1 MKLRSFLCLLWLSL
15 FGCVL
20 TLAPVQAQ
28 DEAGDEEVTET
39 SKSKKKKKKKAK
51 KDKKAKKKDAKKSK
65 SKSKKS
71 RKDTDDEEEELEDD
85 TADDE
90 EESETAAEPD
100 KNAKPGVAEALG
112 KFKVFNAKPNLKADY
127 YIYLYSAS
135 WCGYC
140 QQCMPIAVA
149 EYNKMKSSRK
159 VEMILICGDQTEA
172 AAKEYIKSKKCKA
185 PTIMFSELQA
195 TGFQGLPGCGM
206 PGYPAIT
213 VVDKDGKQLKNV
225 IGATAVKE
233 VLSGWRGLTI
243 GGK

>member
-1 MKLRSFLCLLWLSL
+1 MKVRSSFSLLWVFL
-15 FGCVL
+15 FGCL
-20 TLAPVQAQ
+20 LALAPVQAQ
-28 DEAGDEEVTET
+28 DEVDVVDEVSESSKAG
-39 SKSKKKKKKKAK
+39 KKKKKKASRK
-51 KDKKAKKKDAKKSK
+51 KIKKSK
-65 SKSKKS
+65 SKAA
-71 RKDTDDEEEELEDD
+71 KDADEDASDEEDAEDDES
-85 TADDE
+85 AP
-90 EESETAAEPD
+90 AAP
-100 KNAKPGVAEALG
+100 AVAEALG
-112 KFKVFNAKPNLKADY
+112 KFKVFNSKPNLKADY

-206 PGYPAIT
+206 PGYPAIS
-213 VVDKDGKQLKNV
+213 VVDKTGKQIKNV
-225 IGATAVKE
+225 VGATAVKE